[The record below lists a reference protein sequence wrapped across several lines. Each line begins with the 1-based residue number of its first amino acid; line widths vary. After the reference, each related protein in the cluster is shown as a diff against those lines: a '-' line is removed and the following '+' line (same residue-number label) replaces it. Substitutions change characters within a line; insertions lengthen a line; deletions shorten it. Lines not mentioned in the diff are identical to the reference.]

1 MTSAAPEAEGFQA
14 ILSEALS
21 CLGENFPVMLTA
33 MVQTELKRQLS
44 LFDAIM
50 LIAGDM
56 IGIGI
61 FVTTGAIA
69 ETLPSPG
76 GVLLVWFLGGLLA
89 LTGALSCAELSA
101 SLPHVGG
108 DYIYIREAYGKLMG
122 FLSGWSSF
130 LVTFSGAIAFLAVGF
145 TGFLSFFIPA
155 LGSNEPFFSVNGFG
169 LSIQPTAGTL
179 FSIIVVL
186 LISALHC
193 LGVRQGTVTQ
203 NILTTLKLGA
213 LLAIILLGISIGSG
227 DRAHFTPLFD
237 WSKISNFSV
246 FAAAFIPAI
255 FAYSGWNA
263 VIYIAGEVKDPERNL
278 PKALLWANLLVITLY
293 LAINMVYIYGVPVT
307 EMKGA
312 LRVSE
317 VATTAL
323 FGYQTSA
330 LITAIITVSILG
342 ALNVVTMLGPRIY
355 YAMARDGVF
364 FRRLTYIH
372 PTFGTPTSAI
382 ILQAVW
388 TCLLI
393 LTNTWG
399 TLFTYVSVV
408 ITLFSALTVGSVIVL
423 RYKRPELKR
432 PYKLWGYPVVPILFI
447 IANAWIVWGSVI
459 EKPYESLIGILIVC
473 LGIPAYLIWQK
484 KLYR

>member
-1 MTSAAPEAEGFQA
+1 MAK
-14 ILSEALS
+14 
-21 CLGENFPVMLTA
+21 
-33 MVQTELKRQLS
+33 TELKRQIG
-44 LFDAIM
+44 LFSAVM

-61 FVTTGAIA
+61 FVTTGVIA
-69 ETLPSPG
+69 ETLPTPG
-76 GVLLVWFLGGLLA
+76 GVLLVWVLGGLLA
-89 LTGALSCAELSA
+89 LAGALTCAELSA
-101 SLPHVGG
+101 SLPYAGG

-145 TGFLSFFIPA
+145 TGFAAFFFPV
-155 LGSNEPFFSVNGFG
+155 LGSNEAL
-169 LSIQPTAGTL
+169 LSIALPGFPINITAGTL
-179 FSIIVVL
+179 FAIMVVG

-193 LGVRQGTVTQ
+193 FGVRQGTLMQ
-203 NILTTLKLGA
+203 NILTTMKIGALVGIIVLGA
-213 LLAIILLGISIGSG
+213 IFGEGNT
-227 DRAHFTPLFD
+227 AHFTPLFD
-237 WSKISNFSV
+237 WSMITNSSL

-263 VIYIAGEVKDPERNL
+263 IIYIAGEVKDPERNL
-278 PKALLWANLLVITLY
+278 PRALLLANVIVIALY
-293 LAINMVYIYGVPVT
+293 LAINVVYIYAVPVT

-330 LITAIITVSILG
+330 WITGIITVSILG

-364 FRRLTYIH
+364 FKGLTRVH
-372 PTFGTPTSAI
+372 PTFGTPMNAI

-388 TCLLI
+388 ACLLI
-393 LTNTWG
+393 LTGTFG
-399 TLFTYVSVV
+399 TLFTYVSVI
-408 ITLFSALTVGSVIVL
+408 ITLFSALTIGSVIVL
-423 RYKRPELKR
+423 RWKQPNLKR
-432 PYKLWGYPVVPILFI
+432 PYMLWGYPIVPILFI
-447 IANAWIVWGSVI
+447 AAHAWIVWGSLVQNPSDSLRGVI
-459 EKPYESLIGILIVC
+459 IVS
-473 LGIPAYLIWQK
+473 LGIPAYLIWQRRLNK
-484 KLYR
+484 S